1 MRVSW
6 RRAVAAVVGSACVG
20 WIVGYAVG
28 QQKLLVESKGAMVA
42 EKPTARRRSDVDEE
56 EGRKQAGRDTTD
68 DGRIREAEEA
78 SVRWSDARGRTAVWL
93 DCDPG
98 HDDCLA
104 ILLAVHSE
112 ELHLLGI
119 STVQANQTLERTTYN
134 ARSVLEACGAAE
146 VPVVAGCAK
155 PFLRHSKICAEV
167 HGESGLDGAEL
178 PAPRVP
184 ALEGNYV
191 QVMYRAIS
199 AQYRACGGR
208 EKVQL
213 VCTAPMT
220 NVAVLFMAYPDVVS
234 MVEVVFM
241 GGTMGVGNTGP
252 VAEFNIQV
260 DPEAAKLVMQ
270 ASCKVTMVPL
280 EVTHTALVSPDIVGR
295 IESPPSQFRT
305 AMRDLMLFFRKS
317 YEEIWGFESPPL
329 HDPCAVAYVLR
340 PDLFTTRMC
349 AVEVETTNDWSLGQT
364 IVDVHNQFPDRP
376 KNVNVAFSM
385 DVSSFWDLMLAAMAR
400 ADAVSPMN
408 WVA

>member
-1 MRVSW
+1 M
-6 RRAVAAVVGSACVG
+6 G

-28 QQKLLVESKGAMVA
+28 QQKLQAESKGTVVA
-42 EKPTARRRSDVDEE
+42 EKPMARRRSDVDEE
-56 EGRKQAGRDTTD
+56 EGRKQSARDTTD

-78 SVRWSDARGRTAVWL
+78 SVRWSDAQGRTAVWL

-119 STVQANQTLERTTYN
+119 STVQANQTLDRTTYN

-191 QVMYRAIS
+191 QVMHRAIS
-199 AQYRACGGR
+199 AQYRARGGR

-241 GGTMGVGNTGP
+241 GGTMGIGNTGP

-385 DVSSFWDLMLAAMAR
+385 DVASFWDLMLAAMAR

-408 WVA
+408 WVS

>member
-6 RRAVAAVVGSACVG
+6 RRAVSALVGSACVG

-28 QQKLLVESKGAMVA
+28 QQKLQAEAKGTVVAKKPMV
-42 EKPTARRRSDVDEE
+42 RRKLDVDEE
-56 EGRKQAGRDTTD
+56 EELKDAASDTTD
-68 DGRIREAEEA
+68 EGRIREAEEA
-78 SVRWSDARGRTAVWL
+78 SVRWSNAQAQTAVWL

-119 STVQANQTLERTTYN
+119 STVQANQTLDRTTYN
-134 ARSVLEACGAAE
+134 ARSVLEACGAAD
-146 VPVVAGCAK
+146 VPVVAGCAR

-167 HGESGLDGAEL
+167 HGETGLDGAEL

-184 ALEGNYV
+184 ALKGNYA

-199 AQYRACGGR
+199 AQHRARGGR

-260 DPEAAKLVMQ
+260 DPEAAKLIMQ
-270 ASCKVTMVPL
+270 AGCKVTMVPL
-280 EVTHTALVSPDIVGR
+280 EVTHTALVSPDIVRR
-295 IESPPSQFRT
+295 IESPPSQLRA

-317 YEEIWGFESPPL
+317 YEEMWGFESPPL

-340 PDLFTTRMC
+340 PDLFTTRSC
-349 AVEVETTNDWSLGQT
+349 AVEVETTNGWSLGQT
-364 IVDVHNQFPDRP
+364 IVDVHDQFPDRP

-400 ADAVSPMN
+400 ADTLSPMN
-408 WVA
+408 RVA